1 MSNDLAVRNTQLSTE
16 QVDLV
21 TRTIA
26 KGATPDELALF
37 INQCNR
43 TGLDPFA
50 KQIYAIKRWS
60 AADKREVMGIQVSID
75 GARLIAERTGKYE
88 GQEGPWW
95 CGADGEWTDVWLQAE
110 PPKAAKVLVWKAGA
124 RVATPAV
131 AHYSEYVQ
139 TTKEGGPNSFWK
151 RMPALMLAKCAE
163 MLALRKAFPQELSG
177 LYAAE
182 ETGARVVD
190 ETTGEIIEAT
200 AQPARSNGKPQP
212 AADEAWGPWQH
223 FDTPADAY
231 KWAEKAYRLERNAA
245 EATFRRLVAD
255 EFGGRLTASNKAQA
269 FAAFCVLVA
278 DADRKEDEPEQA
290 PMLAD
295 PAAVGGAA
303 YN

>member
-1 MSNDLAVRNTQLSTE
+1 MITELAVRTPAKLSNE
-16 QVDLV
+16 QIDLV

-50 KQIYAIKRWS
+50 KQIYAVKRWS
-60 AADKREVMGIQVSID
+60 AADRREVMAIQVSID

-88 GQEGPWW
+88 GQEGPYW

-124 RVATPAV
+124 RVPTPAV

-163 MLALRKAFPQELSG
+163 MLALRKAFPLELSG

-182 ETGARVVD
+182 ETGAIAGDVIEAPARVVD
-190 ETTGEIIEAT
+190 KATGEIAEPPASERTFKRLHATGHEVLGSAWRNGEGRELLRNATGKESTKELTEAEALHVIEILE
-200 AQPARSNGKPQP
+200 QMR
-212 AADEAWGPWQH
+212 
-223 FDTPADAY
+223 TPAGEEEQGALL
-231 KWAEKAYRLERNAA
+231 KPP
-245 EATFRRLVAD
+245 
-255 EFGGRLTASNKAQA
+255 AQ
-269 FAAFCVLVA
+269 
-278 DADRKEDEPEQA
+278 
-290 PMLAD
+290 
-295 PAAVGGAA
+295 

>member
-88 GQEGPWW
+88 GQEGPYW

-124 RVATPAV
+124 RVPTPAV

-139 TTKEGGPNSFWK
+139 TTKEGQPSSFWK
-151 RMPALMLAKCAE
+151 NKPALMLAKCAE

-177 LYAAE
+177 LYAGE
-182 ETGARVVD
+182 EMAARTVD
-190 ETTGEIIEAT
+190 VDTGEIVDAEAKPVNGYSKDVTFASAARPLLNKMHAIGTQLYGDTWDDKRHELVRKLSKGRTASSEEAT
-200 AQPARSNGKPQP
+200 TEEIERLIAGMEKKLAEQEAAQP
-212 AADEAWGPWQH
+212 E
-223 FDTPADAY
+223 
-231 KWAEKAYRLERNAA
+231 
-245 EATFRRLVAD
+245 LVI
-255 EFGGRLTASNKAQA
+255 AQ
-269 FAAFCVLVA
+269 
-278 DADRKEDEPEQA
+278 
-290 PMLAD
+290 
-295 PAAVGGAA
+295 
-303 YN
+303 

>member
-1 MSNDLAVRNTQLSTE
+1 MSTE
-16 QVDLV
+16 LAKTSNMSDEQFALV

-26 KGATPDELALF
+26 KGATADELSLF
-37 INQCNR
+37 RYQCNR

-50 KQIYAIKRWS
+50 KQIYAVKRWS
-60 AADKREVMGIQVSID
+60 AADRREVMAIQVSID

-88 GQEGPWW
+88 GQEGPYW

-110 PPKAAKVLVWKAGA
+110 PPKAAKVLVWKTGA
-124 RVATPAV
+124 RVPTPAV

-182 ETGARVVD
+182 ETGARTTDDSGDVIDTAARRVD
-190 ETTGEIIEAT
+190 TETGEIVE
-200 AQPARSNGKPQP
+200 AQPASERTFKRLHATGREVMGDAWRNGEGRELLRHYTGKESTKELTE
-212 AADEAWGPWQH
+212 DEAQAVIAALEQMR
-223 FDTPADAY
+223 TPAEDAEQGELL
-231 KWAEKAYRLERNAA
+231 KPP
-245 EATFRRLVAD
+245 
-255 EFGGRLTASNKAQA
+255 AQ
-269 FAAFCVLVA
+269 
-278 DADRKEDEPEQA
+278 
-290 PMLAD
+290 
-295 PAAVGGAA
+295 